1 MHRSDIY
8 MSTSRLQKPS
18 ISIKPQAKRK
28 GISSLT
34 GEAIS
39 GRAQVELWTEALVEE
54 LAVWVARIGSF
65 QIWAVKC
72 YQLAVS
78 VLQIKA
84 LKWTQSAIRSRIVV
98 RNLWKVLSSCHRCSF
113 QCNRIQAQPTRKV
126 PTNEFQLKIYFFYI
140 NSFQK

>member
-1 MHRSDIY
+1 

-54 LAVWVARIGSF
+54 LAVWVAARIGSF

-72 YQLAVS
+72 YQLGV
-78 VLQIKA
+78 
-84 LKWTQSAIRSRIVV
+84 
-98 RNLWKVLSSCHRCSF
+98 
-113 QCNRIQAQPTRKV
+113 
-126 PTNEFQLKIYFFYI
+126 
-140 NSFQK
+140 